1 MLRRNL
7 DDDLCLTD
15 KESLLFPSRKK
26 YSILMVTDFSV
37 PKFGGVETHG
47 YQLAQCLIERGHK
60 VTILSNK
67 FNSERSGVRTF
78 VNGVKIYHLP
88 YIPALNGVNS
98 FFTLWHAIPVMR
110 QIMIK
115 EHIDIVHGHLSTSV
129 IQLSAF

>member
-15 KESLLFPSRKK
+15 KESLLFPSQKK
-26 YSILMVTDFSV
+26 FSILMVTDFSV

-60 VTILSNK
+60 VTMLSNN
-67 FNSERSGVRTF
+67 FNAERVGVRTY

-88 YIPALNGVNS
+88 YVPVLNGCNS
-98 FFTLWHAIPVMR
+98 FFTIWHAIPVMR
-110 QIMIK
+110 QIMMS
-115 EHIDIVHGHLSTSV
+115 EHIDIVHGHSSTSV
-129 IQLSAF
+129 I